1 LKLLYGNYELTLD
14 EKNRLLVPS
23 DIRKAWNP
31 DEVESLVIVPGVNGK
46 IWLYTANF
54 YEAMA
59 QRMESD
65 FSPEAEE
72 VEYDQLNF
80 ATAQRVEMDKQGRI
94 LIPEKLVKKGELGR
108 EVTVVGMRDHIEI
121 WNRGEWAAREEELE
135 KRRAEIAARAK
146 RNKLAGSATVGGQTT
161 GREVIEGSQGR

>member
-1 LKLLYGNYELTLD
+1 MRPLFGNYDLTLD
-14 EKNRLLVPS
+14 EKNRFLVPS

-31 DEVESLVIVPGVNGK
+31 EDGESLVIVPGVNRK
-46 IWLYTANF
+46 IWLYTEKF

-59 QRMESD
+59 AKMDSEL
-65 FSPEAEE
+65 SPEADE

-108 EVTVVGMRDHIEI
+108 EVTVVGMRDHVEL
-121 WNRGEWAAREEELE
+121 WNRGEWAAHEEDLE

-146 RNKLAGSATVGGQTT
+146 RGRLAGSSTVGGQTT
-161 GREVIEGSQGR
+161 SRELEGSQGR